1 MFKEDPSF
9 RARLNQIPSHP
20 WLKGDLPSQKEIEDE
35 CKRVNEIQKGTKLY
49 WTQKVSALDLYVA
62 ESNVYRSSRDEYF
75 DVES

>member
-35 CKRVNEIQKGTKLY
+35 CKRVNEI
-49 WTQKVSALDLYVA
+49 
-62 ESNVYRSSRDEYF
+62 
-75 DVES
+75 